1 MASFL
6 DKVFERFGYIRAPK
20 TQPLYSVRTKFPG
33 QYISVPGILGAPMFP
48 RRPLQTLRNF
58 SRYNEFVRSAINRRK
73 HALAKANWA
82 IVRTDD
88 EEEEP
93 KPSVVKAVTN
103 LLRAPNPSGESFR
116 SMQDKVVD
124 DLLTLDA
131 GCIEKELTAGGVIK
145 YLWPVDGGSIGVHP
159 EWDPSKKNDIRYSQ
173 YDGTKKIADLTND
186 ELIYIMHN
194 PTTYIPLGLSPV
206 ETLVRIIE
214 AELYAEEYDQEMLK
228 QTAPEGLLYLGAAI
242 TPEQVHEFRQYYQDE
257 IAGTRQTAVYGGGG
271 GVDSGGGRTSGEP
284 KFIPFKP
291 SAREAMR
298 MEYKKWLGNKI
309 AVVFEIDRTDLG
321 LIDDV
326 NRATA
331 TVTSQSTDEGL
342 VGLANVLEE
351 YYTREIVNIFDENH
365 GFKFTDIVIRDDV
378 AMSKLDSAYLDRGV
392 ITINEVR
399 TREGLDEVEWGDKP
413 YEAPTATPAP
423 PIGGSSVVVGDDEL
437 GNAQGPTEP
446 EVAASA
452 HIPFAKRA
460 KLHRTRGGSNY
471 FARRSRR

>member
-1 MASFL
+1 MAL
-6 DKVFERFGYIRAPK
+6 IDRIAARFGFIRAPK
-20 TQPLYSVRTKFPG
+20 TQPLYASRAKLPG
-33 QYISVPGILGAPMFP
+33 TFLSVPGILGAPMFP

-58 SRYNEFVRSAINRRK
+58 SRYNEFVRAAINRRK

-82 IVRTDD
+82 IVRIDD
-88 EEEEP
+88 AEAEP
-93 KPSVVKAVTN
+93 KDSVVKAVSA
-103 LLRAPNPSGESFR
+103 LLRAPNPTGESFR
-116 SMQDKVVD
+116 SLQDKVID
-124 DLLTLDA
+124 DLLTIDA
-131 GCIEKELTAGGVIK
+131 GCIEKEYTAGGAIK

-159 EWDPSKKNDIRYSQ
+159 EWDPAKKNAIRYSQ

-194 PTTYIPLGLSPV
+194 PTTYVPLGLSPV

-242 TPEQVHEFRQYYQDE
+242 TAEQVHEFRQYYQDE

-291 SAREAMR
+291 SARESMR
-298 MEYKKWLGNKI
+298 LDYKKWLGNKI

-331 TVTSQSTDEGL
+331 TVTTLNSDEGL
-342 VGLANVLEE
+342 VGLAAVLEE
-351 YYTREIVNIFDENH
+351 YYTREIVNSFDENH
-365 GFKFTDIVIRDDV
+365 GFKFTDVVVRDDI

-399 TREGLDEVEWGDKP
+399 TREGMDEVEWGDAP
-413 YEAPTATPAP
+413 YEAPTGTPAP
-423 PIGGSSVVVGDDEL
+423 PSSGPVVSDDDLGIAATRGDS
-437 GNAQGPTEP
+437 G
-446 EVAASA
+446 VAASA
-452 HIPFAKRA
+452 RTPFAKGRGG
-460 KLHRTRGGSNY
+460 LRRTRGGSNY
-471 FARRSRR
+471 FGRRSRR